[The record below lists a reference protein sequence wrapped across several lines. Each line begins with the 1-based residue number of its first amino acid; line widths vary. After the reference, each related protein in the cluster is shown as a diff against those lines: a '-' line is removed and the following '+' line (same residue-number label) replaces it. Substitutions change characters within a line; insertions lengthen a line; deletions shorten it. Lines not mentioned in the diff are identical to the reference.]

1 VSVAG
6 DRTVAGNGSAARPR
20 VIIRACSTY
29 DVQRIRRI
37 VREGMEELGLRPEGR
52 TLVKP
57 NLVASGRLFTHSHT
71 RAEFFEGVLLAL
83 RDRDAGGMKGLAV
96 GERSGVTI
104 PTRFSYA
111 GSGFDRVVRRTG
123 IRRFCFDEE
132 QQVEVPL
139 RHEGRLRDSVFVPRS
154 IAATDFL
161 VNCPKFKGH
170 PWTTVT
176 FSMKNFI
183 GIQDDRH
190 RMIDHDHHLNAK
202 VADLQ
207 HVIQPRF
214 IAMDAVVAG
223 QGPMLTPTPCDLGLV
238 IMGDN
243 QPAFDAVCCAVI
255 GVDPHT
261 VEHIRTAHA
270 QGLGPIDLAGIDVTG
285 DVTLA
290 AAQRRADGFKVGQ
303 VRVEE
308 WFEDTNVT
316 CYAGPP
322 TSDGQPDYCWGG
334 CPGTLLEAY
343 SVLRRFDPE
352 TDAKMP
358 RLHIVFGDYR
368 GEIPARQG
376 EKVVFV
382 GGCAT
387 WRGKIGG
394 REVVVDRLPVQRALK
409 DPHHARHQDI
419 YAKMAAVTWRLFKA
433 RRQQCVRLP
442 GCPISVAEQV
452 LMLSHLSGAEN
463 PYFDPRIVLDFNRA
477 YAAWRLASLRRG
489 RYQEPGLHDAP
500 HEARH

>member
-1 VSVAG
+1 MRPTSVPEAG
-6 DRTVAGNGSAARPR
+6 VRPR
-20 VIIRACSTY
+20 VILRACPTY
-29 DVQRIRRI
+29 DVARIRRI

-57 NLVASGRLFTHSHT
+57 NLVASGRLFTDSHT
-71 RAEFFEGVLLAL
+71 RAEFFEGVVLAL
-83 RDRDAGGMKGLAV
+83 QDRDGGRMRGLAV

-111 GSGFDRVVRRTG
+111 GSGFDRVIRRTG

-139 RHEGRLRDSVFVPRS
+139 RHRGRLRDSVFVPRS

-161 VNCPKFKGH
+161 VNCPKFKSH

-190 RMIDHDHHLNAK
+190 RMIDHDHRLNAK
-202 VADLQ
+202 VVDLQ

-214 IAMDAVVAG
+214 IAMDAIVAG
-223 QGPMLTPTPCDLGLV
+223 QGPMLTPVPFDLGLV

-255 GVDPHT
+255 GVDPRG
-261 VEHIRTAHA
+261 VEHIRVAHE
-270 QGLGPIDLAGIDVTG
+270 QGLGPIDLADIAITG
-285 DVTLA
+285 DVTLEEA
-290 AAQRRADGFKVGQ
+290 RRRARGFKVGLT
-303 VRVEE
+303 RVEE
-308 WFEDTNVT
+308 WFEGTSVS

-322 TSDGQPDYCWGG
+322 TAHGVPDYCWGG

-343 SVLRRFDPE
+343 SVLRRFDDE
-352 TDAKMP
+352 TERKMP

-368 GEIPARQG
+368 GEIPARRG

-382 GGCAT
+382 GGCTT
-387 WRGKIGG
+387 WRGRIGG
-394 REVVVDRLPVQRALK
+394 REVVVDRLPLARALD
-409 DPHHARHQDI
+409 DPHRARHQDI
-419 YAKMAAVTWRLFKA
+419 YAKMVAVTYRLLKS
-433 RRQQCVRLP
+433 RGTDHVRLP

-452 LMLSHLSGAEN
+452 LMLSHLSGAKN
-463 PYFDPRIVLDFNRA
+463 PYFDPRIVLDFNRG
-477 YAAWRLASLRRG
+477 YVAWRLASLRRG
-489 RYQEPGLHDAP
+489 RYQK
-500 HEARH
+500 ARARS

>member
-1 VSVAG
+1 MAAASA
-6 DRTVAGNGSAARPR
+6 DGNGSRPR
-20 VIIRACSTY
+20 VILRACPTY
-29 DVQRIRRI
+29 DVARIRQL

-52 TLVKP
+52 TLIKP
-57 NLVASGRLFTHSHT
+57 NLVAAGELFAHAHT
-71 RAEFFEGVLLAL
+71 RAEFFEGVVLAL
-83 RDRDAGGMKGLAV
+83 KDRAGGGTAALAV

-104 PTRFSYA
+104 PTRYSYA
-111 GSGFDRVVRRTG
+111 GSGFDRVIRRTG

-132 QQVEVPL
+132 RQVEVEL
-139 RHEGRLRDSVFVPRS
+139 RHDGRLRDSVFVPRS

-161 VNCPKFKGH
+161 VNCPKFKAH

-207 HVIQPRF
+207 HVIQPRL
-214 IAMDAVVAG
+214 IAMDAIVAG
-223 QGPMLTPTPCDLGLV
+223 QGPMLTPVPFDLGLV
-238 IMGDN
+238 LMGDN
-243 QPAFDAVCCAVI
+243 QPAFDAVCCAII
-255 GVDPHT
+255 GVDPHG
-261 VEHIRTAHA
+261 VEHIRTAHER
-270 QGLGPIDLAGIDVTG
+270 GLGPIDLGDIAISG
-285 DVTLA
+285 DVSLEEA
-290 AAQRRADGFKVGQ
+290 RRRARGFKVGL

-308 WFEDTNVT
+308 WFEGTNVT

-322 TSDGQPDYCWGG
+322 TEDGVPDYCWGG

-343 SVLRRFDPE
+343 SVLRNFDPE
-352 TDAKMP
+352 TDARMP

-368 GEIPARQG
+368 GEIPARRG

-387 WRGKIGG
+387 WRGRIGG
-394 REVVVDRLPVQRALK
+394 RDVAVERLPVARALT

-419 YAKMAAVTWRLFKA
+419 YAKMAAVTYRLLRA
-433 RRQQCVRLP
+433 RGADHVRLP

-452 LMLSHLSGAEN
+452 LMLSTLSGARN
-463 PYFDPRIVLDFNRA
+463 PYFDPRIVTAFNRA
-477 YAAWRLASLRRG
+477 YAGWRLASLRRG
-489 RYQEPGLHDAP
+489 RYQRPAAAGG
-500 HEARH
+500 RRC

>member
-1 VSVAG
+1 MRSTPVPAAG
-6 DRTVAGNGSAARPR
+6 ARPR
-20 VIIRACSTY
+20 VILRACASY
-29 DVQRIRRI
+29 DVARIRRI

-57 NLVASGRLFTHSHT
+57 NLVASGRLFTDSHT
-71 RAEFFEGVLLAL
+71 RAEFFEGVVMAL
-83 RDRDAGGMKGLAV
+83 KDRDGGRMRGLAV

-104 PTRFSYA
+104 PTRFAYA

-139 RHEGRLRDSVFVPRS
+139 RHHGRLRDSVFVPRS
-154 IAATDFL
+154 IVATDFL
-161 VNCPKFKGH
+161 VNCPKFKSH

-190 RMIDHDHHLNAK
+190 RMIDHDHRLNAK
-202 VADLQ
+202 VVDLQ

-214 IAMDAVVAG
+214 IAMDAIVAG
-223 QGPMLTPTPCDLGLV
+223 QGPMLTPVPFDLGLV

-255 GVDPHT
+255 GVDPHG
-261 VEHIRTAHA
+261 VEHIRVAHE
-270 QGLGPIDLAGIDVTG
+270 QGLGPIDLADISITG
-285 DVTLA
+285 DVTLEE
-290 AAQRRADGFKVGQ
+290 AQRRARGFKVGLT
-303 VRVEE
+303 RVEE
-308 WFEDTNVT
+308 WFEGTSVS

-322 TSDGQPDYCWGG
+322 TAHGVPDYCWGG

-343 SVLRRFDPE
+343 SVLRRFDDE
-352 TDAKMP
+352 TDSKMP

-368 GEIPARQG
+368 GEIPARRG

-382 GGCAT
+382 GGCTT
-387 WRGKIGG
+387 WRGRIGG
-394 REVVVDRLPVQRALK
+394 REVVVDRLPMARALD
-409 DPHHARHQDI
+409 DPHSARHQDI
-419 YAKMAAVTWRLFKA
+419 YAKMVAVTYRLLKS
-433 RRQQCVRLP
+433 RGRDHVRLP

-452 LMLSHLSGAEN
+452 LMLSHLSGAKN
-463 PYFDPRIVLDFNRA
+463 PYFDPRIVLDFNRG
-477 YAAWRLASLRRG
+477 YVAWRLASLRRG
-489 RYQEPGLHDAP
+489 RYQESSAGS
-500 HEARH
+500 

>member
-1 VSVAG
+1 MGTTETACAG
-6 DRTVAGNGSAARPR
+6 SGARPR
-20 VIIRACSTY
+20 VILRACPSY
-29 DVQRIRRI
+29 DVARIRRI

-71 RAEFFEGVLLAL
+71 RAEFFEGVILAL
-83 RDRDAGGMKGLAV
+83 QDRADGRRSGLAV

-111 GSGFDRVVRRTG
+111 GSGFDRVIRKTG

-154 IAATDFL
+154 VAATDFL
-161 VNCPKFKGH
+161 VNCPKFKAH

-190 RMIDHDHHLNAK
+190 RLIDHDHHLNAK

-214 IAMDAVVAG
+214 IAMDAIVAG
-223 QGPMLTPTPCDLGLV
+223 QGPMLTPEPFDLGLV

-255 GVDPHT
+255 GVDPHS
-261 VEHIRTAHA
+261 VEHIRVAHA
-270 QGLGPIDLAGIDVTG
+270 QGFGPIDLGDIVVSG
-285 DVTLA
+285 DVTVDEA
-290 AAQRRADGFKVGQ
+290 RRRARGFKVGL

-308 WFEDTNVT
+308 WFEGTSVS

-322 TSDGQPDYCWGG
+322 TADGTHDYCWGG

-343 SVLRRFDPE
+343 SVLRRFDAE
-352 TDAKMP
+352 TDRKMP
-358 RLHIVFGDYR
+358 KLHIVFGDYR
-368 GEIPARQG
+368 GEIPARRG

-382 GGCAT
+382 GGCTT
-387 WRGKIGG
+387 WKGRIGG
-394 REVVVDRLPVQRALK
+394 REVAVDKLPVARALT

-419 YAKMAAVTWRLFKA
+419 YAKMLAVTYRLLKA
-433 RRQQCVRLP
+433 RGADHVRLP

-452 LMLSHLSGAEN
+452 LMLCHLSGAKN
-463 PYFDPRIVLDFNRA
+463 PYFDPRIVMGFNRG
-477 YAAWRLASLRRG
+477 YLGWRLAALRRG
-489 RYQEPGLHDAP
+489 RYQEP
-500 HEARH
+500 ARV